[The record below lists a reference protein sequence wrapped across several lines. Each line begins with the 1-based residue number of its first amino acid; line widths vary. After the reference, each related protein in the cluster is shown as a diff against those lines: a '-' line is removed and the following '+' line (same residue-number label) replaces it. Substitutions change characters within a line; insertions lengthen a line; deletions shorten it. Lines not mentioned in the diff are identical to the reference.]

1 VASFKQPSRE
11 YSAPRERG
19 DLLQFIVEQSCERA
33 VVYDATQ
40 SVVFKN
46 GKAKLFLESHPL
58 PDEIPTLAKKI
69 FTAIA
74 HGRTAELFPGQ
85 ICFRK
90 EIGGRHWRFRV
101 SYREGDQPLVAVFF
115 TDETV
120 SSRFDLNV
128 LRQQY
133 RLTRRETDVLRHL
146 LDGQRNHEIA
156 QSLAITEQTVKDYL
170 SCIYYKVGAPDRF
183 ALLRYLICSSQE

>member
-1 VASFKQPSRE
+1 VATFRGSVRE
-11 YSAPRERG
+11 GTPPDDRE
-19 DLLQFIVEQSCERA
+19 DVLQFVAERTCERA
-33 VVYDATQ
+33 IVFDARLAI
-40 SVVFKN
+40 VFQN
-46 GKAKLFLESHPL
+46 VKAGEFLVCYPL
-58 PDEIPTLAKKI
+58 PDEIPALAKKI

-74 HGRTAELFPGQ
+74 RRRTAELFPGQ

-90 EIGGRHWRFRV
+90 EIGGRHWLFRV
-101 SYREGDQPLVAVFF
+101 TFREGDQPLVAVFF

-120 SSRFDLNV
+120 STRFDLNV

-146 LDGQRNHEIA
+146 LDGQKNHEIA

-170 SCIYYKVGAPDRF
+170 SSIYLKVGAPDRF
-183 ALLRYLICSSQE
+183 ALLRYLICNSPE